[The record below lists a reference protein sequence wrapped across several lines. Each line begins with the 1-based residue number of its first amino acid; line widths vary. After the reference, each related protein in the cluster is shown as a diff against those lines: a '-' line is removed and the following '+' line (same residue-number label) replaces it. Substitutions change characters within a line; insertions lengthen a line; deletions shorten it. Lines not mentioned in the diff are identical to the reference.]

1 MLYCLKIISYI
12 KKSKVSEKIFSIVIP
27 SYNRLFLLEIIIP
40 ELLKQI
46 NDLNIQGELLVIDD
60 GSTDNT
66 PNFLLKIQN
75 DNSNFRFIINPKNLG
90 IAKTR
95 NLLIKNANGK
105 FIIFC
110 DSDVIPSSNWLKSHL
125 DTLMCNEK
133 VISQGKLIL
142 TNQITNLKEVK
153 NNPLTDNSRAFFD
166 TANVGILRNTLLN
179 MECFDEGFLNYGWE
193 DLELGLR
200 LKKQKIKLV
209 RNNNAL
215 GYHYQNT
222 LLKDLDSL
230 KQKELGRV
238 KGTIYFYNKHRS
250 LEVGLM
256 TQIYTINYWLD
267 KLSSKIL
274 GLDKKDFFKRLEIL
288 EKSSYNRFIPLLRA
302 YLNHFYVVELHK
314 DLNKNTKKFN

>member
-66 PNFLLKIQN
+66 PEFLLKTQKENI
-75 DNSNFRFIINPKNLG
+75 NFRFSINSKNLG

-95 NLLIKNANGK
+95 NLLINNAKGK

-110 DSDVIPSSNWLKSHL
+110 DSDVIPSNNWLKSHL
-125 DTLMCNEK
+125 DILMCNEK
-133 VISQGKLIL
+133 AISQGKLIL
-142 TNQITNLKEVK
+142 TNQITNLKEIK

-166 TANVGILRNTLLN
+166 TANVGILRETLLN
-179 MECFDEGFLNYGWE
+179 MDGFDEGFLNYGWE
-193 DLELGLR
+193 DLELGFR
-200 LKKQKIKLV
+200 LKKTKIRLV

-222 LLKDLDSL
+222 LLKDLNSL
-230 KQKELGRV
+230 KQKELARV

-256 TQIYTINYWLD
+256 TQIYRINYWLD

-274 GLDKKDFFKRLEIL
+274 ALDKKDFFKRLEIL